1 MKLEDS
7 YCEFA
12 VCTKTVMFLRW
23 LRVFPTEEEIKY
35 SRKKILSKYGLI
47 TLVGFYFPI
56 GMVLNLIKKVNS
68 EFLGNTYSYN
78 RVQIKK
84 QFNK

>member
-7 YCEFA
+7 YGFA

-47 TLVGFYFPI
+47 MLTGIYFPI
-56 GMVLNLIKKVNS
+56 GMGLNLIKKVNS
-68 EFLGNTYSYN
+68 EYLGNTNNCYN
-78 RVQIKK
+78 RVQTQKII
-84 QFNK
+84 